1 MLYVQV
7 QVQARKQTCTEM
19 NEMISYC
26 IMYVCMYYHVLS
38 CIMCCILL
46 YRQVGNRNQPAVRW
60 NLTSWIGWNMKCR
73 GMRLGLGE
81 KHMRHKWPL
90 SDTTMTVLSRS
101 SVSPTKKK
109 VRPNIFLL
117 HARMMPHIIIHHTSY
132 IIHHSLQVSYKPSTT
147 PTLDHC
153 LL

>member
-1 MLYVQV
+1 MMLYVQV

-60 NLTSWIGWNMKCR
+60 NLTSWIG
-73 GMRLGLGE
+73 
-81 KHMRHKWPL
+81 
-90 SDTTMTVLSRS
+90 
-101 SVSPTKKK
+101 
-109 VRPNIFLL
+109 
-117 HARMMPHIIIHHTSY
+117 
-132 IIHHSLQVSYKPSTT
+132 
-147 PTLDHC
+147 
-153 LL
+153 